1 MKTVYDKKEY
11 CSGCG
16 ACSHSCKL
24 NAIQMKKD
32 EEGFLYPV
40 INQELCVQCGKC
52 KKVCPF
58 IKESTKDGILQ
69 VYAAKNLSDEARKNS
84 ASGGIF
90 TLMSDYVLQQNG
102 VVYGAVFGEDM
113 QVAHIRAVTEEK
125 RDAMRGS
132 KYVQSFLGDV
142 FLQVEQDVKENRMTL
157 FSGTPCQVAG
167 LKAYLNKDYPNLLC
181 CDIVCHGV
189 TSPKVFQDYLSY
201 LEEKHHSKVTQ
212 MCFRDKEQGW
222 SNQKWKATLQSGKIL
237 LDNGDV
243 NVYKHLYYSHVMQ
256 RPSCHQCPYT
266 STERQGDITIGDYW
280 GIENSLPEFKD
291 ELGVNVLFVNTEKG
305 AAVFEQIK
313 SNMNYVKSELSS
325 CLQPQ
330 LQYPTEKSKKREL
343 FWQDYEKSG
352 FPYVAKK
359 YGTVSLMDHFK
370 SKIKRLIGK

>member
-1 MKTVYDKKEY
+1 MKTVYDKKEC

-40 INQELCVQCGKC
+40 IDQKLCVQCGKC

-58 IKESTKDGILQ
+58 IKENTKDGIPE

-102 VVYGAVFGEDM
+102 VVYGAVFGENM
-113 QVAHIRAVTEEK
+113 QVVHIRAVTEEK

-132 KYVQSFLGDV
+132 KYVQSVLGDI
-142 FLQVEQDVKENRMTL
+142 FLQVEQDVKENKMTL
-157 FSGTPCQVAG
+157 FSGTPCQIAG
-167 LKAYLNKDYPNLLC
+167 LKAYLKKDYPNLLL

-189 TSPKVFQDYLSY
+189 TSFKVFQDYLSY
-201 LEEKHHSKVTQ
+201 IEEKHHSKIAQ

-222 SNQKWKATLQSGKIL
+222 SNQKWKATLESGQAL
-237 LDNGDV
+237 VDDADV
-243 NVYKHLYYSHVMQ
+243 NVYKRLYYSHVMQ
-256 RPSCHQCPYT
+256 RPSCHACPYT
-266 STERQGDITIGDYW
+266 STERQGDFTIGDYW
-280 GIENSLPEFKD
+280 GIENSHPELKD

-313 SNMNYVKSELSS
+313 GNMNYVKSDLSS

-330 LQYPTEKSKKREL
+330 LQYPTEKSKKRER
-343 FWQDYEKSG
+343 FWQDYEAKG
-352 FPYVAKK
+352 FSYVAGK
-359 YGTVSLMDHFK
+359 YGTVSLKHQLKD
-370 SKIKRLIGK
+370 KIKNLIGK